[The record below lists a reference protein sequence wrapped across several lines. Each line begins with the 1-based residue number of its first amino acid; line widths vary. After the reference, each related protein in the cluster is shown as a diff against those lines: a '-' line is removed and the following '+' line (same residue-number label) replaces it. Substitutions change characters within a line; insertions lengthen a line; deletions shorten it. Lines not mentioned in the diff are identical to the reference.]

1 MAAYN
6 KADLQRRMH
15 GAVEALKHDL
25 GGLRTGRAST
35 TLLDPISVE
44 VYGSHLPINQV
55 ATVSAPEP
63 RLLSVQVWDRTNVGP
78 VEKAIRS
85 AGLGLNPMT
94 DGQNIRLP
102 IPDLTEERRKELA
115 KLAGQYA
122 EKARIA
128 VRNVRRDGMDTLK
141 ADEKKGEISQ
151 DEQKRLETE
160 VQKLTDDTIAEID
173 TVAAGK
179 EKEILSQ

>member
-1 MAAYN
+1 MPSYN

-35 TLLDPISVE
+35 TLLDPINVE
-44 VYGSHLPINQV
+44 VYGSNMPINQV

-63 RLLSVQVWDRTNVGP
+63 RLLSVQVWDRSNVSA

-85 AGLGLNPMT
+85 AGIGLNPMT

-141 ADEKKGEISQ
+141 QDEKKGEISQ

-173 TVAAGK
+173 TASAAK